1 MKPLESLPPLT
12 ETWVTKLFFVHVEK
26 GWYHREVG
34 VYPTEE
40 EAVSNMPTPD
50 FYCVPVEVNG
60 HYHNDKLIG
69 YSHRGKMGTQTP
81 VFTMPGV

>member
-1 MKPLESLPPLT
+1 MQTLDSLPPLT

-26 GWYHREVG
+26 GWYSREVG
-34 VYPTEE
+34 VYTTAED
-40 EAVSNMPTPD
+40 AVAHMPTPN
-50 FYCVPVEVNG
+50 FYCVSVEVNG

-69 YSHRGKMGTQTP
+69 YSHRGKMGTQFP